1 MLRMNFVKVILIF
14 CLAGSSLHAQNES
27 VEDSSKIIHSAVV
40 VGVRGTEV
48 QQQQGT
54 IENSS
59 QVDAI
64 ISYAKRFLGTPYVY
78 AGTSPS
84 GFDCSGF
91 IYYVMGSFGMD
102 VTRTSYGLAELG
114 ETITLANIRPGDLM
128 FFKGRNVNSTQ
139 VGHVGM
145 VIEVTDDA
153 IRFIHASSS
162 RGVVIDNFKTS
173 KYYIP
178 RYIKAKRFD
187 FGEVE

>member
-1 MLRMNFVKVILIF
+1 MNFVKIILIF
-14 CLAGSSLHAQNES
+14 CLAGNSLLAQNES
-27 VEDSSKIIHSAVV
+27 IEDSSKLIQSAVAA
-40 VGVRGTEV
+40 GIPTGEIKEE
-48 QQQQGT
+48 QKFS
-54 IENSS
+54 ENSS

-78 AGTSPS
+78 AGTTPS

-114 ETITLANIRPGDLM
+114 ETVTLANIRPGDLM

-145 VIEVTDDA
+145 VIEVTADA

-187 FGEVE
+187 YGETDQ